1 MVNQYVK
8 NEKTATCTCMWLV
21 LSLHF
26 RMIDIHILYIN
37 IETSQYTKYFTPRW
51 QENPGV
57 FMWPNNNVETLQS
70 YSVTKAQKLWY
81 SFFMYMYVNWESL
94 LCIIQHNS
102 FLVLLNEQV
111 LELKQDN
118 FMLFWYPV
126 SEYIVNKQGN
136 KPHCRFNTY
145 SLRVKTNT
153 VFLQFI
159 VHVYHIPAL

>member
-8 NEKTATCTCMWLV
+8 NENTATCTCMWLV

-26 RMIDIHILYIN
+26 KMIDIHILYIN
-37 IETSQYTKYFTPRW
+37 METSQYTKYFTPRW
-51 QENPGV
+51 QESPGV

-70 YSVTKAQKLWY
+70 SSVTKAQKLWY
-81 SFFMYMYVNWESL
+81 SFFMYMYMYVNWESM
-94 LCIIQHNS
+94 LCIIQHNT

-111 LELKQDN
+111 LELKLILCCSDILSVN
-118 FMLFWYPV
+118 
-126 SEYIVNKQGN
+126 IVNKKGN

-153 VFLQFI
+153 VFL
-159 VHVYHIPAL
+159 